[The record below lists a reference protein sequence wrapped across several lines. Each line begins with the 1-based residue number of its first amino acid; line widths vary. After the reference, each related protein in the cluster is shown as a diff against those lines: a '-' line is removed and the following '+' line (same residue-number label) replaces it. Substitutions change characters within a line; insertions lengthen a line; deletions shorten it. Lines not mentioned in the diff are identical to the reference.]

1 MCEKPSSSS
10 SKYIGRRTNH
20 PLCPDRKT
28 EVEFFFIVKLHELK
42 LSNLASK
49 ALTLGA
55 VTTSFDKEFLGLTTQ
70 SLTAKLLSSFVVV
83 I

>member
-1 MCEKPSSSS
+1 MGWS
-10 SKYIGRRTNH
+10 
-20 PLCPDRKT
+20 
-28 EVEFFFIVKLHELK
+28 FQK